1 MYTLWRQPVTHSGH
15 IVKDFSP
22 CCFLNNN
29 HSWWCRTLYYMSHF
43 FTNTY
48 FHECGLCLS
57 YQDAVS
63 SRAGDSFLLVIE
75 QLEHVQNTHDSRNPV
90 EENMNI
96 RRFFIRSLTLVVSVN
111 EHSERVRF
119 LRESLHA
126 RVFKADVS
134 SKIHY
139 I

>member
-1 MYTLWRQPVTHSGH
+1 MVKVDFIVT
-15 IVKDFSP
+15 
-22 CCFLNNN
+22 
-29 HSWWCRTLYYMSHF
+29 F

-63 SRAGDSFLLVIE
+63 PRAGDSFLSVID
-75 QLEHVQNTHDSRNPV
+75 QLEHVQNTYAESPV

-96 RRFFIRSLTLVVSVN
+96 RRFFIRSLTLVISMN

-126 RVFKADVS
+126 RVFKAGVRIIEVL
-134 SKIHY
+134 KFIIFKEILYACHRLL
-139 I
+139 